1 MSKLR
6 VLIVDDEPLG
16 RARLRELLGPELD
29 VDIVGECVDGA
40 EAVDGIREKS
50 PDLVFLDV
58 KMPVLD
64 GFGVLNTLTGRLP
77 AIIFVTAHHEFAVQA
92 FDAAATD
99 YLLKPL
105 DRTRL
110 RNALQRVRGK
120 QHSNAV
126 GDTMA
131 TIQDLLQNF
140 TQERPAPMRL
150 SVRNGNRV
158 SLVNVSQIDWIRG
171 ADNYAEL
178 HVGAKV
184 HLLRQTLDALERQLP
199 RNQFMRISRSFIVKA
214 DQVVELFAKKH
225 GDYELLLR
233 GGTRLTGSRKYR
245 RDLLRLLGKL
255 Q

>member
-16 RARLRELLGPELD
+16 RARLRELLAPELD
-29 VDIVGECVDGA
+29 VDIVGECVDGG
-40 EAVDGIREKS
+40 EALDDIREKR

-64 GFGVLNTLTGRLP
+64 GFGVLNALTGRPP

-92 FDAAATD
+92 FDAHATD
-99 YLLKPL
+99 YLLKPV

-110 RNALQRVRGK
+110 QGALQRVRGK
-120 QHSNAV
+120 QRFNSV
-126 GDTMA
+126 SDTMA
-131 TIQDLLQNF
+131 TIQDILQNF
-140 TQERPAPMRL
+140 RQERPTPRRL
-150 SVRNGNRV
+150 SVRTGNRV
-158 SLVNVSQIDWIRG
+158 SLVNVSEIDWIRG

-178 HVGAKV
+178 HVGGKV

-199 RNQFMRISRSFIVKA
+199 RNEFMRVSRSFIVKT
-214 DQVVELFAKKH
+214 DRVIELFAKKH
-225 GDYELLLR
+225 GDYELVLR
-233 GGTRLTGSRKYR
+233 DGTRLTGSRKYR
-245 RDLLRLLGKL
+245 EDLLRLLGKL